1 MLYKKSYFKLHAKI
15 VLLSIIPLACSAA
28 IPLLLGKIIDDLNKG
43 FSPEVFRT
51 IIICFII
58 IFVQKI
64 FNFVWN
70 YNFNTA
76 KNIVAAA
83 ETEILLDEFLSA
95 KSNLAGTFNNEKLL
109 NRIANEP
116 YKLGSLYGVSPVML
130 VNNIMMFVAAVC
142 VLLYLNWQLLLLTSL
157 FIPLI
162 YLIGCFVRKNIMKYS
177 KESSLASEKFL
188 LHLGEALKGF
198 SDIKIFSAEKKIKTS
213 LTKVR
218 RNMLKVEKSEEF
230 YQRLYRDINGFLYTS
245 LPLVNLVA
253 GFILMKY
260 GKTTL
265 GTIISFYM
273 YVGRFIEPVQNLADL
288 RMAILNSNEKKKLV
302 DEIKK
307 EFAADLAGHNKAENF
322 NSILLKDIKHSFESK
337 DINIKTDVDISSS
350 GLYGI
355 SAPSGLGKST
365 ALKILSGLL
374 YSETAAA
381 YIGGKDVK
389 TLNPDSLNGNI
400 FYINDKSIIFQGT
413 VKENAE
419 LTEDAHI
426 TKEVFDS
433 IFDESDNLSL
443 ETNLETEGTNI
454 SLGQKQ
460 RVVLLRFFALKEEPK
475 IIILDEALSGL
486 DEVRETQSI
495 EALRKAF
502 PHSIILFITHR
513 KKSFALCDKVFEFKE
528 G

>member
-1 MLYKKSYFKLHAKI
+1 
-15 VLLSIIPLACSAA
+15 
-28 IPLLLGKIIDDLNKG
+28 
-43 FSPEVFRT
+43 
-51 IIICFII
+51 
-58 IFVQKI
+58 
-64 FNFVWN
+64 
-70 YNFNTA
+70 
-76 KNIVAAA
+76 
-83 ETEILLDEFLSA
+83 
-95 KSNLAGTFNNEKLL
+95 
-109 NRIANEP
+109 
-116 YKLGSLYGVSPVML
+116 
-130 VNNIMMFVAAVC
+130 
-142 VLLYLNWQLLLLTSL
+142 
-157 FIPLI
+157 
-162 YLIGCFVRKNIMKYS
+162 
-177 KESSLASEKFL
+177 
-188 LHLGEALKGF
+188 
-198 SDIKIFSAEKKIKTS
+198 
-213 LTKVR
+213 
-218 RNMLKVEKSEEF
+218 
-230 YQRLYRDINGFLYTS
+230 
-245 LPLVNLVA
+245 
-253 GFILMKY
+253 
-260 GKTTL
+260 
-265 GTIISFYM
+265 M
-273 YVGRFIEPVQNLADL
+273 YVGHFIEPVQNLADL

-486 DEVRETQSI
+486 DEIRETQSI

-528 G
+528 V